1 MPKHLQLVSMAAA
14 LVLAGSANL
23 RAQRKL
29 VAPPRPARPP
39 IIQVQR
45 PPQPTPQERRM
56 LDLPSR
62 WVERLQQ
69 MPPGQQQRFLNN
81 NERFQSLPPQ
91 QQAQIRQRLQQFNRL
106 TPEQQQEVI
115 KRAQVWDA
123 MSPQQQRYVRETL
136 LPQWQ
141 TLPPRRRQVLL
152 GKLHDLRNLSD
163 PERAEKL
170 NDEGFLDGLS
180 PDERQML
187 RGLSNLRIT
196 GPEPPGDF

>member
-1 MPKHLQLVSMAAA
+1 MRKVLQLVGVAA
-14 LVLAGSANL
+14 LVLTGSADL
-23 RAQRKL
+23 LAQRKL

-39 IIQVQR
+39 IIVQR
-45 PPQPTPQERRM
+45 PAQPSPQERRM

-69 MPPGQQQRFLNN
+69 MPPAQQQRFLNN
-81 NERFQSLPPQ
+81 NARFQTLPPQ

-106 TPEQQQEVI
+106 TPEQQQEVVN
-115 KRAQVWDA
+115 RAQVWDS

-141 TLPPRRRQVLL
+141 NLPPRRRLVLL
-152 GKLHDLRNLSD
+152 GKLHNLRNLSD
-163 PERAEKL
+163 ADRAAKL
-170 NDEGFLDGLS
+170 NDESFLGGLS

-187 RGLSNLRIT
+187 RDLSNLRIT
-196 GPEPPGDF
+196 GPEPPGYF